1 MIIIGE
7 KINGTRETVGEAIRD
22 RNTELIQDLA
32 LAQVNGGADRLDVNA
47 GTLPHEE
54 PHDMAW
60 LVETIQAV
68 TKTRLCLDSPNPEAL
83 LSGIE
88 SAVRLFMIN
97 SVSGERMRVEQVL
110 PIACEH
116 RTDLVL
122 LALNDKGIPETA
134 ADRLD
139 IVDRLV
145 SMAREGGLGDEQLF
159 VDPLITTIATNAD
172 SGRTALLTIR
182 EIKRRFPQVHIICG
196 LSNISFGQPSRTL
209 INQAFAALAMEA
221 GLDSAIMDPADRG
234 LRNIIHGAELVLGA
248 DPDCL
253 RYNRAHRSGFIGAP
267 EGLQEMDVAAI
278 AHAFNGLNSALSR
291 AGIVSGPKADSE
303 ATDPVDLPEKTGA
316 PDSEAQ
322 PLEAQHP
329 ETDRQTI
336 EELVSSLI
344 EMKRD
349 RVLELT
355 DNLLDGKTDPMEIL
369 GASRRAMG
377 EVGRLFEKEEYFIPE
392 LILAGK
398 MLKSIAD
405 KVKPHLTADME
416 GEKKGRVLLG
426 TVAGDIHDIGKDIVA
441 IMLDVNGY
449 EVLDLGVERF
459 VEAARTFKPNVVGLS
474 GFLTLV
480 YEPMKETIKA
490 IRDLS
495 LGEIRFMIGGGQ
507 IDEQVKSYTVADGY
521 GRDAIEAVKFCKKW
535 I

>member
-7 KINGTRETVGEAIRD
+7 KINGTRKMVGKAIRD
-22 RNTELIQDLA
+22 RDTELIQTLA
-32 LAQVNGGADRLDVNA
+32 MAQVNGGADYLDVNA

-54 PHDMAW
+54 PLDMTW
-60 LVETIQAV
+60 LVETVQAV
-68 TKTRLCLDSPNPEAL
+68 TNVRLCLDSPNPQAL

-88 SAVRLFMIN
+88 AAGRLPMIN
-97 SVSGERMRVEQVL
+97 SVSGERIRLEQVL
-110 PIACEH
+110 PIAYEH

-122 LALNDKGIPETA
+122 LALDDKGIPETPEE
-134 ADRLD
+134 RLH

-145 SMAREGGLGDEQLF
+145 SKAREGGLKDNQLF
-159 VDPLITTIATNAD
+159 VDPLITTIATKAD

-182 EIKRRFPQVHIICG
+182 EIRERFPRVHIICG
-196 LSNISFGQPSRTL
+196 LSNISFGQPARTL

-221 GLDSAIMDPADRG
+221 GLDSAIMDPADQG
-234 LRNIIHGAELVLGA
+234 LRNIIYGADLVLGA

-253 RYNRAHRSGFIGAP
+253 RYNQAHRSGFIGTPKGLPDMDVEAISDAL
-267 EGLQEMDVAAI
+267 EGL
-278 AHAFNGLNSALSR
+278 GSALVR
-291 AGIVSGPKADSE
+291 AGIIPGPKASDSG
-303 ATDPVDLPEKTGA
+303 AAGPMDLPEKEGA
-316 PDSEAQ
+316 PDPEDQPPSVDQQAIEA
-322 PLEAQHP
+322 
-329 ETDRQTI
+329 
-336 EELVSSLI
+336 LVSSLI

-355 DNLLDGKTDPMEIL
+355 SSLLEGQTDPMEIL
-369 GASRRAMG
+369 GASRRAMS
-377 EVGRLFEKEEYFIPE
+377 EVGRLFEEEEYFIPE

-405 KVKPHLTADME
+405 KVKPHLTAGMA

-449 EVLDLGVERF
+449 EVMDLGVDVPVERF
-459 VEAARTFKPNVVGLS
+459 VEAARTFKPRVVGLS

-480 YEPMKETIKA
+480 YEPMKETIQA
-490 IRDLS
+490 IRNEN

-507 IDEQVKSYTVADGY
+507 IDEQVKSYTGADGY

-535 I
+535 V

>member
-1 MIIIGE
+1 MMIIGE
-7 KINGTRETVGEAIRD
+7 KINGTRETVGTAIRD

-32 LAQVNGGADRLDVNA
+32 SAQVNGGADCLDVNA

-60 LVETIQAV
+60 LVETIQTV
-68 TKTRLCLDSPNPEAL
+68 TKARLCLDSPNPQAL

-88 SAVRLFMIN
+88 SAARLPMIN

-110 PIACEH
+110 PIACEN

-122 LALNDKGIPETA
+122 LALDDRGIPETA

-145 SMAREGGLGDEQLF
+145 SMAREGGLRDDQLF
-159 VDPLITTIATNAD
+159 VDPLITTIATNGD

-182 EIKRRFPQVHIICG
+182 EIKRRFPRVHIVCG

-234 LRNIIHGAELVLGA
+234 LRNIIYGTDLVLGA

-253 RYNRAHRSGFIGAP
+253 RYNRAHRSGVIGTP
-267 EGLQEMDVAAI
+267 RGLPEMDVEAI
-278 AHAFNGLNSALSR
+278 SDAFDGLKNALSR
-291 AGIVSGPKADSE
+291 AGIVSGPKASDSGV
-303 ATDPVDLPEKTGA
+303 ADPMDLPEEKGV
-316 PDSEAQ
+316 PGPEA
-322 PLEAQHP
+322 H
-329 ETDRQTI
+329 RQAI
-336 EELVSSLI
+336 DELVSSLV

-355 DNLLDGKTDPMEIL
+355 ESLLKSQTDPLEIL
-369 GASRRAMG
+369 GASRRAMS
-377 EVGRLFEKEEYFIPE
+377 EVGRLFEEEEYFIPE

-405 KVKPHLTADME
+405 KVKPHLTADVE
-416 GEKKGRVLLG
+416 SEKKGRVLLG
-426 TVAGDIHDIGKDIVA
+426 TVAGDIHDIGKDIVT

-449 EVLDLGVERF
+449 EVLDLGVDVPVERF
-459 VEAARTFKPNVVGLS
+459 VEAARTFKPQVVGLS

-480 YEPMKETIKA
+480 YEPMKETIQA
-490 IRDLS
+490 IRDES
-495 LGEIRFMIGGGQ
+495 LENIRFMIGGGQ
-507 IDEQVKSYTVADGY
+507 IDDQVKAYTGADGY